1 MEWAFTGV
9 TLFFGV
15 LGLVLA
21 VLWILVP
28 FAIFGMKPLLQS
40 ILTELRRANA
50 LAEARAPS
58 GVAVPPVATT
68 EAAPEPKGALA
79 TIRAAIRQ
87 ADRA

>member
-21 VLWILVP
+21 VLWIFVP
-28 FAIFGMKPLLQS
+28 FAIFGMKPLLQN

-50 LAEARAPS
+50 LAEARAPG
-58 GVAVPPVATT
+58 GVGVPPVATT
-68 EAAPEPKGALA
+68 EGAPEPKGALA